1 MTQKQSKPV
10 VVHMDIRKLK
20 PELKTKLPSLSKTK
34 LEALIEKAVV
44 DAYGKEE
51 QTVGFLTMIEEHL
64 ALPFSVCILGVEA
77 VVEKVDMTSDC
88 RIVAVCRRDGVR
100 QRIEILD
107 LPLPKPAPVGA
118 EWIAAYS
125 YWRRGF

>member
-34 LEALIEKAVV
+34 LEALIEEAVV